1 MMPLLGNVVENK
13 KIALR
18 ITQEQYEDAYRV
30 WIIDRYRLR
39 SAAKE
44 DESV

>member
-13 KIALR
+13 KNR
-18 ITQEQYEDAYRV
+18 PTITQEQYENAYRFGSN
-30 WIIDRYRLR
+30 DRYRLQ
-39 SAAKE
+39 SAAEE